1 MESAF
6 ERLTRMQQ
14 LGINREMFKLAY
26 IIVTTYTDKEDIK
39 KTIDK
44 ETEQCTNL
52 RADLMRYCKLAHS
65 VM

>member
-1 MESAF
+1 
-6 ERLTRMQQ
+6 MQQ